1 MTTRKNIKLL
11 EKTIRNIVSETKA
24 DGIRQEIEAAYKAV
38 KEVKKKLSK
47 YGKTHKETRVL
58 KNAARKMVDELE
70 ELEDMDKEE
79 EMSEEETTE
88 VLRKNEQSEG
98 YGTWQGLGMNEG
110 IVSLRESDMD
120 RLIRTAVLKK
130 KVLKEVKKTYKL
142 IRSYIIHEGVPSL
155 HVNDYSVLLREQ
167 SEWSGGR
174 NPGASAAEGIE
185 NIIDNLKRAW
195 SAIKDS
201 TTRKQIQNTL
211 VKLNNFMMYSAE
223 LVGSG
228 SSQRAPRSYDQLAD
242 PLPFPDLDEPEDLE
256 DIDDDLE
263 LNEFF
268 DTPYGEWD
276 GRFTPSWDQPDQWW
290 DKTEKPTTDT
300 DRRAHRR

>member
-11 EKTIRNIVSETKA
+11 ENTIRDIVSETKA

-38 KEVKKKLSK
+38 KEVKNKLKK

-70 ELEDMDKEE
+70 ELEDMDMEE

-110 IVSLRESDMD
+110 VVRLRESDMN
-120 RLIRTAVLKK
+120 RIIKSAVLKK
-130 KVLKEVKKTYKL
+130 KVLSEVKKTYKL
-142 IRSYIIHEGVPSL
+142 IRNHIIYEGVPSL

-174 NPGASAAEGIE
+174 NPGSSAAEGIE

-228 SSQRAPRSYDQLAD
+228 QRQSSARSYEDLAD
-242 PLPFPDLDEPEDLE
+242 PLPFPELDEPEELE
-256 DIDDDLE
+256 DIDDE
-263 LNEFF
+263 I
-268 DTPYGEWD
+268 
-276 GRFTPSWDQPDQWW
+276 SI
-290 DKTEKPTTDT
+290 
-300 DRRAHRR
+300 